1 MRKRRNP
8 LLQAVC
14 VAERKKG
21 NRLYEQHS
29 SEVPESQSLASE

>member
-8 LLQAVC
+8 LLQAEY
-14 VAERKKG
+14 VAERKKRG
-21 NRLYEQHS
+21 RLYEQHS